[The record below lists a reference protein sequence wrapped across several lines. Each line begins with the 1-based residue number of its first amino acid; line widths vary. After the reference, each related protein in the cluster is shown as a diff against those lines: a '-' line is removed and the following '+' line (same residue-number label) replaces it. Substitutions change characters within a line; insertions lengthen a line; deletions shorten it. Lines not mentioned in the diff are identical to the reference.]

1 MDPREVASGGS
12 GHAAKSPH
20 EPADPAR
27 GSGQVANPWEVVGI
41 HQHATSEEIRSA
53 YLQKVKEHPPDRSPE
68 QFEKIRDAYETLRDP
83 RRRVRHMLLAADPG
97 AVLAPLA
104 DGQAPQRRFVGPQPW
119 VEVLRKK

>member
-1 MDPREVASGGS
+1 M
-12 GHAAKSPH
+12 
-20 EPADPAR
+20 
-27 GSGQVANPWEVVGI
+27 ANPWEVLGI

-83 RRRVRHMLLAADPG
+83 RRRLRHMLLAADPG
-97 AVLAPLA
+97 APFALLA
-104 DGQAPQRRFVGPQPW
+104 DGQAPQRRFVGPHPW